1 PLCKDGR
8 GARFDSPARPPKQK
22 SPFEPIPT
30 LFSWSWNLRNASPR
44 ADCFTTWF
52 VGGPEALIYKALF
65 DTVHRLIDH
74 RTVNG
79 NDATCFI
86 TTGDA
91 AICVDRSGVPVS
103 F

>member
-1 PLCKDGR
+1 
-8 GARFDSPARPPKQK
+8 
-22 SPFEPIPT
+22 
-30 LFSWSWNLRNASPR
+30 
-44 ADCFTTWF
+44 
-52 VGGPEALIYKALF
+52 LF

-91 AICVDRSGVPVS
+91 TICVDRSGVPVYFRGVDEETQEIEAVS
-103 F
+103 TSRLIALSSPSELGLHRGENAVAMGDLQLPDHLDLNGGAASGG